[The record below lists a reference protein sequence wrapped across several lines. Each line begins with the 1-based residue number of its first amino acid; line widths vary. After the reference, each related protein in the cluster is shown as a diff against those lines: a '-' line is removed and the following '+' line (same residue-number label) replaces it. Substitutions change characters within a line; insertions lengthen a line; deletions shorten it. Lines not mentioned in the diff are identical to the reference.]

1 MYHEGLVA
9 HVKQLFNQS
18 SCCCIAVQISI
29 PFTLISL
36 HRFNNSSAYGRHN
49 SLLRPFIASLRHEL
63 YTKLMIKLP
72 KTIPRRT
79 FNGYVRH
86 VPKNY
91 LDLFLIHWWRSEEND
106 TSFIRKALVIKVKQE
121 DTMSLTTLKKEEAKK
136 KVTNFTK
143 RCSPI
148 FLMFSMNSD
157 KGT

>member
-1 MYHEGLVA
+1 M
-9 HVKQLFNQS
+9 
-18 SCCCIAVQISI
+18 AVQISI
-29 PFTLISL
+29 PFTSISL

-63 YTKLMIKLP
+63 STKLMIKLP

-79 FNGYVRH
+79 FNGFCKTCTQKLSRSVSHSLVAEWGKWHESY
-86 VPKNY
+86 PKGSGKKGETRRYHELNNTEEG
-91 LDLFLIHWWRSEEND
+91 RS
-106 TSFIRKALVIKVKQE
+106 K
-121 DTMSLTTLKKEEAKK
+121 KK

-157 KGT
+157 KGTWGPWPEGWGWVESFPPK